1 MDGRGR
7 VVDNI
12 FTERLWRSVKY
23 EEFYLHDYAS
33 PWKARQSLRRYFHFY
48 NFERPHQ
55 ALDYRTPAELYYQG
69 HAAQLLFAERRSLA
83 QTHVVSCPKILVHPK
98 ASQTTAIQAN
108 AGRVQARSD
117 LSYEI
122 YQTREENE
130 MENEHLEAVMQAVID
145 GDQEQTVRAVEAA
158 LSARLDPLIILR
170 EGLTQGAD
178 AVGRYFEEGTYFLP
192 QLMMS
197 GNALKAAMD
206 LVLPAIKETHPEG
219 GDQNTGVIVMA
230 TVQTD
235 VHDIG
240 KNLVSSMLSANGFAV
255 HDLGV
260 DVPIKAIIEEA
271 EKVSA
276 DIIGCSALLTTSM
289 PYMRDLIEML
299 KARNLRERYGV
310 MVGGAS
316 VTPEFAESIG
326 ADGTAADPMN
336 AVRLA
341 KKLINDKRMT
351 A

>member
-1 MDGRGR
+1 
-7 VVDNI
+7 
-12 FTERLWRSVKY
+12 
-23 EEFYLHDYAS
+23 
-33 PWKARQSLRRYFHFY
+33 
-48 NFERPHQ
+48 
-55 ALDYRTPAELYYQG
+55 
-69 HAAQLLFAERRSLA
+69 
-83 QTHVVSCPKILVHPK
+83 
-98 ASQTTAIQAN
+98 
-108 AGRVQARSD
+108 
-117 LSYEI
+117 
-122 YQTREENE
+122 

-219 GDQNTGVIVMA
+219 GDQNTGV
-230 TVQTD
+230 
-235 VHDIG
+235 
-240 KNLVSSMLSANGFAV
+240 GFAV